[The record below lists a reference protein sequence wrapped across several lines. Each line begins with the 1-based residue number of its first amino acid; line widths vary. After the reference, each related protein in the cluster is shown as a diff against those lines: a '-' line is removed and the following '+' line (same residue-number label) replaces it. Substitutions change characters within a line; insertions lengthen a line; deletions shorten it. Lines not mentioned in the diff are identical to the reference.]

1 MKLTYLP
8 QWKVQNNS
16 KKQFV
21 IQEDEAS
28 ISIVSPINEY
38 AMGILSQVT
47 FSTTNGVVTEAT
59 VENILNSCFG
69 NHAICCRKCYLTQN
83 SHGIFINWTN
93 Y

>member
-1 MKLTYLP
+1 LKLTYLP

-59 VENILNSCFG
+59 VENNSPGLFVSVDQE
-69 NHAICCRKCYLTQN
+69 NKIITIDDQN
-83 SHGIFINWTN
+83 EN
-93 Y
+93 

>member
-21 IQEDEAS
+21 IQEDETS

-59 VENILNSCFG
+59 VENNSPGLFVSVDQE
-69 NHAICCRKCYLTQN
+69 NKIITIDDQN
-83 SHGIFINWTN
+83 EN
-93 Y
+93 

>member
-21 IQEDEAS
+21 IQEDETS

-47 FSTTNGVVTEAT
+47 FSTTNDVVTETT
-59 VENILNSCFG
+59 VENNSPGLFVSVDQE
-69 NHAICCRKCYLTQN
+69 NKIITIDDQN
-83 SHGIFINWTN
+83 EN
-93 Y
+93 

>member
-16 KKQFV
+16 KKEFV
-21 IQEDEAS
+21 IQEDETS

-59 VENILNSCFG
+59 VENNSPGLFVSVDQE
-69 NHAICCRKCYLTQN
+69 NKIITIDDQN
-83 SHGIFINWTN
+83 EN
-93 Y
+93 

>member
-16 KKQFV
+16 KKEFV
-21 IQEDEAS
+21 IQEDETS

-47 FSTTNGVVTEAT
+47 FSTTNGVVTETT
-59 VENILNSCFG
+59 VENNSPGLFVSVDQE
-69 NHAICCRKCYLTQN
+69 NKIITIDDQN
-83 SHGIFINWTN
+83 EN
-93 Y
+93 

>member
-59 VENILNSCFG
+59 VENNSPGLFVSVDQE
-69 NHAICCRKCYLTQN
+69 NKIITIDDQN
-83 SHGIFINWTN
+83 EN
-93 Y
+93 

>member
-21 IQEDEAS
+21 IQEDEVS

-59 VENILNSCFG
+59 VENNSPGLFVSVDQE
-69 NHAICCRKCYLTQN
+69 NKIITIDDQN
-83 SHGIFINWTN
+83 EN
-93 Y
+93 